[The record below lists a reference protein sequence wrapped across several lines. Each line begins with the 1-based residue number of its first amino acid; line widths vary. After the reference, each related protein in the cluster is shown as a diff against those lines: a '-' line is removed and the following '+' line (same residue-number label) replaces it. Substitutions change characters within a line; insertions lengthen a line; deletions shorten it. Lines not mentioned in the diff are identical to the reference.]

1 HVVEDGHYRLSE
13 AQARAILELRL
24 HRLTGLEREK
34 IAGELNEVAEQIE
47 GFLEI
52 LRSREKLLDIL
63 RSELLRVRERFAD
76 DRRTTIEDSEIDQDI
91 EDLIQRE
98 DMVVTVSRN
107 GYVKRVPLS
116 TYREQRRGGKGR
128 SGMSTRDQDFV
139 REVFVASTHTPVLFF
154 SSRGIVYKLKV
165 YRLPIGT
172 PQARGK
178 AFVNLLPLAD
188 DEVITTVMPLPE
200 DEDSWDQLHVM
211 FATASGNVRRNR
223 LSDFTNVMANG
234 KIAMKLE
241 EGDSLVGVSTCS
253 EDDDVLLATARAKC
267 IRFPVPEVRI
277 FQSRNST
284 GNRGIALDEGD
295 RVISMTILRH
305 ADFSSEERDAYLRM
319 AAPRRR
325 GTDDDLPGDARTIP
339 DERRFAEMEAME
351 EFLLTIAT
359 NGY

>member
-223 LSDFTNVMANG
+223 LSDFTN
-234 KIAMKLE
+234 
-241 EGDSLVGVSTCS
+241 
-253 EDDDVLLATARAKC
+253 
-267 IRFPVPEVRI
+267 
-277 FQSRNST
+277 
-284 GNRGIALDEGD
+284 
-295 RVISMTILRH
+295 
-305 ADFSSEERDAYLRM
+305 
-319 AAPRRR
+319 
-325 GTDDDLPGDARTIP
+325 
-339 DERRFAEMEAME
+339 
-351 EFLLTIAT
+351 
-359 NGY
+359 